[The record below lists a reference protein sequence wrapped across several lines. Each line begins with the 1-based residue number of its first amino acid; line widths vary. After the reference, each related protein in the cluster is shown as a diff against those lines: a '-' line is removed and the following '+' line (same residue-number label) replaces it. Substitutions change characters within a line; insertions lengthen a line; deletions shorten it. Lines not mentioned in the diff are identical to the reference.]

1 MSKMKVLAHPLKVKW
16 QRVIQLILLYN
27 NNNNINMA
35 KPLRKLTLEKK
46 PEEVDDDMKL
56 KK

>member
-1 MSKMKVLAHPLKVKW
+1 
-16 QRVIQLILLYN
+16 
-27 NNNNINMA
+27 MA

-56 KK
+56 KKYMSL